1 MKIKILFNKQ
11 LNNFNYFLQSPKNRL
26 SQYFQDNKSWI
37 PNKIKKLKNKNNCKN
52 YKVLYLKKNL
62 IQTKIKIII
71 KKFKKK
77 KTNPKPNPD
86 LQLMN
91 KIWIQTLYF
100 KKSLDIAKINNIMT
114 KFKIC

>member
-1 MKIKILFNKQ
+1 MQYKGNK
-11 LNNFNYFLQSPKNRL
+11 KG
-26 SQYFQDNKSWI
+26 
-37 PNKIKKLKNKNNCKN
+37 KLKKKNNCKN
-52 YKVLYLKKNL
+52 YKVLYSKKNL

-77 KTNPKPNPD
+77 NPKPNFN

-91 KIWIQTLYF
+91 KTWIQTLYF